1 MKKIVCLIAVGMMF
15 VGSASVKAG
24 AGDTL
29 LLYVPNRLVD
39 FADMF
44 SLTLGFGPAIGVEGH
59 CTRYLAL
66 GGEVGA
72 TAQMVKG
79 YNRQYG
85 FCRSNG
91 WDASFLMIGAE
102 SREVDEPVGSV
113 KKYFYM
119 TTGVPSMDKVPYDFH
134 NGAKDFW
141 SIGGKLAAMVEL
153 NLEIHPVE
161 IADFVL
167 GLFFIDIKDDDFTPD
182 DIDE

>member
-1 MKKIVCLIAVGMMF
+1 MKKIVCLFAVAMMF

-29 LLYVPNRLVD
+29 LLYIPNRLVD
-39 FADMF
+39 MADIF
-44 SLTLGFGPAIGVEGH
+44 SLTLGFGPAIGVEAQ
-59 CTRYLAL
+59 CTRYLSI

-91 WDASFLMIGAE
+91 WDVNFLMIGAE

-113 KKYFYM
+113 KKYFYY
-119 TTGVPSMDKVPYDFH
+119 TTGVPSMTKTPYGFH
-134 NGAKDFW
+134 NGARDFW
-141 SIGGKLAAMVEL
+141 SVGAKLAALVEFNFEL
-153 NLEIHPVE
+153 HPVE
-161 IADFVL
+161 IADFAL
-167 GLFFIDIKDDDFTPD
+167 GWFFIDIKGDDFTAD